1 MRKRVSMGYFPFFVD
16 VENQNCLVV
25 GGGVV
30 ALRKIEKLLPFNPNI
45 TVVSP
50 KVHKEI
56 LSIKNINI
64 IKRKFDFND
73 LKEKSFVITA
83 TDDKVLNKEIYNSCK
98 ENNIPVNTVDDKD
111 NCSFIFPALARN
123 NGVTVAIST
132 SGKSPLYAKYLRKK
146 IENLI
151 QDSESIVDN
160 LSKYREKIKNE
171 ISLEENRKVAFEKLL
186 EYSLSNESITDD
198 LVDKIIKDLSVL
210 I

>member
-1 MRKRVSMGYFPFFVD
+1 MGYFPFFVD

-56 LSIKNINI
+56 LSIENINI

-146 IENLI
+146 IESLI

-198 LVDKIIKDLSVL
+198 LVDKIIKDLSV
-210 I
+210 

>member
-1 MRKRVSMGYFPFFVD
+1 MGYFPFFVD

-25 GGGVV
+25 GGSVV

-132 SGKSPLYAKYLRKK
+132 SGKSPIYAKYLRKK
-146 IENLI
+146 IESLI

-198 LVDKIIKDLSVL
+198 LVDKIIKDLSV
-210 I
+210 

>member
-1 MRKRVSMGYFPFFVD
+1 MGYFPFFVD

-50 KVHKEI
+50 KIHKEI
-56 LSIKNINI
+56 LSIENINI
-64 IKRKFDFND
+64 INRKFDFND

-111 NCSFIFPALARN
+111 NCSFIFPGLAKN

-186 EYSLSNESITDD
+186 DYSLNNENITDD
-198 LVDKIIKDLSVL
+198 LVDKIIKDLSV
-210 I
+210 

>member
-1 MRKRVSMGYFPFFVD
+1 MGYFPFFVD

-56 LSIKNINI
+56 LSIENINI

-83 TDDKVLNKEIYNSCK
+83 TDDKVLNKEIYNSCE

-111 NCSFIFPALARN
+111 NCSFIFPALAKN
-123 NGVTVAIST
+123 KGVTVVIST

-186 EYSLSNESITDD
+186 EHSLSNESITDD
-198 LVDKIIKDLSVL
+198 LVDKIIKDLSV
-210 I
+210 

>member
-1 MRKRVSMGYFPFFVD
+1 MGYFPFFVD

-83 TDDKVLNKEIYNSCK
+83 TDDKVLNKEIYNSCE

-123 NGVTVAIST
+123 NGITVAIST
-132 SGKSPLYAKYLRKK
+132 SGKSPIYAKYLRKK
-146 IENLI
+146 IESLI

-171 ISLEENRKVAFEKLL
+171 ISLEENRKLAFEKLL

-198 LVDKIIKDLSVL
+198 LVDKIIKDLSV
-210 I
+210 

>member
-1 MRKRVSMGYFPFFVD
+1 MGYFPFFVD

-56 LSIKNINI
+56 LSIENINI

-73 LKEKSFVITA
+73 LNEKSFVITA
-83 TDDKVLNKEIYNSCK
+83 TDDKVLNKEIYNSCE

-146 IENLI
+146 IESLI

-198 LVDKIIKDLSVL
+198 LVDKIIKDLSVW

>member
-73 LKEKSFVITA
+73 LNKKSFVITA

-186 EYSLSNESITDD
+186 DYSLSNESITDD
-198 LVDKIIKDLSVL
+198 LVDKIIKDLSV
-210 I
+210 

>member
-1 MRKRVSMGYFPFFVD
+1 MGYFPFFVD

-83 TDDKVLNKEIYNSCK
+83 TDDKVLNKEIYNFCK

-146 IENLI
+146 IESLI

-198 LVDKIIKDLSVL
+198 LVDKIIKDLSV
-210 I
+210 

>member
-1 MRKRVSMGYFPFFVD
+1 MGYFPFFVD

-56 LSIKNINI
+56 LSIENINI

-98 ENNIPVNTVDDKD
+98 ENNIPVNTVDDKE

-198 LVDKIIKDLSVL
+198 LVDKIIKDLSV
-210 I
+210 

>member
-83 TDDKVLNKEIYNSCK
+83 TDDKVLNKEIYNFCK

-171 ISLEENRKVAFEKLL
+171 ISLEENRKLAFEKLL

-198 LVDKIIKDLSVL
+198 LVDKIIKDLSV
-210 I
+210 

>member
-1 MRKRVSMGYFPFFVD
+1 MGYFPFFVD

-83 TDDKVLNKEIYNSCK
+83 TDDKVLNKEIYNSCE

-146 IENLI
+146 IESLI

-171 ISLEENRKVAFEKLL
+171 ISLGENRKLAFEKLL

-198 LVDKIIKDLSVL
+198 LVDKIIKDLSVW

>member
-1 MRKRVSMGYFPFFVD
+1 MGYFPFFVD

-30 ALRKIEKLLPFNPNI
+30 ALRKLEKLLPFNPNI
-45 TVVSP
+45 AVVSP

-83 TDDKVLNKEIYNSCK
+83 TDDKVLNKEIYNSCE

-132 SGKSPLYAKYLRKK
+132 SGKSPIYAKYLRKK

-171 ISLEENRKVAFEKLL
+171 ISLEENRKLAFEKLL

-198 LVDKIIKDLSVL
+198 LVDKIIKDLSVW

>member
-1 MRKRVSMGYFPFFVD
+1 MGYFPFFVD

-45 TVVSP
+45 AVVSP

-83 TDDKVLNKEIYNSCK
+83 TDDKVLNKEIYNSCE

-132 SGKSPLYAKYLRKK
+132 SGKSPIYAKYLRKK

-160 LSKYREKIKNE
+160 LSIYREKIKNE
-171 ISLEENRKVAFEKLL
+171 ISLEENRKLAFEKLL

-198 LVDKIIKDLSVL
+198 LVDKIIKDLSV
-210 I
+210 

>member
-1 MRKRVSMGYFPFFVD
+1 MGYFPFFVD

-56 LSIKNINI
+56 LSIENINI

-132 SGKSPLYAKYLRKK
+132 SGKSPLYAKCLRKK

-198 LVDKIIKDLSVL
+198 LVDKIIKDLSVWV
-210 I
+210 

>member
-1 MRKRVSMGYFPFFVD
+1 MGYFPFFVD

-56 LSIKNINI
+56 LSIENINI

-73 LKEKSFVITA
+73 LNEKSFVITA
-83 TDDKVLNKEIYNSCK
+83 TDDKTLNKEIYNFCE

-160 LSKYREKIKNE
+160 LSKYRDKIKNE

-198 LVDKIIKDLSVL
+198 LVDKIIKDLSV
-210 I
+210 

>member
-1 MRKRVSMGYFPFFVD
+1 MGYFPFFVD

-50 KVHKEI
+50 KIHKEI
-56 LSIKNINI
+56 LSIENINI
-64 IKRKFDFND
+64 INRKFDFND

-111 NCSFIFPALARN
+111 NCSFIFPALAKN

-146 IENLI
+146 IESLI

-171 ISLEENRKVAFEKLL
+171 ISLEENRKIAFEKLL
-186 EYSLSNESITDD
+186 DYSLNNENITDD
-198 LVDKIIKDLSVL
+198 LVDKIIKDLSVW

>member
-1 MRKRVSMGYFPFFVD
+1 MGYFPFFVD

-50 KVHKEI
+50 KIHKEI
-56 LSIKNINI
+56 LSIENINI
-64 IKRKFDFND
+64 INRKFDFND

-111 NCSFIFPALARN
+111 NCSFIFPALAKN
-123 NGVTVAIST
+123 NSVTVAIST

-186 EYSLSNESITDD
+186 DYSLNNENITDD
-198 LVDKIIKDLSVL
+198 LVDKIIKDLSV
-210 I
+210 

>member
-1 MRKRVSMGYFPFFVD
+1 MGYFPFFVD
-16 VENQNCLVV
+16 VENKNCLVV

-56 LSIKNINI
+56 LSIENINI

-83 TDDKVLNKEIYNSCK
+83 TDDKTLNKEIYNSCK

-111 NCSFIFPALARN
+111 NCSFIFPALAKN
-123 NGVTVAIST
+123 NSVTVAIST

-171 ISLEENRKVAFEKLL
+171 ISLEENRKIAFEKLL

-198 LVDKIIKDLSVL
+198 LVDKIIKDLSVW

>member
-1 MRKRVSMGYFPFFVD
+1 MDDKEKKVIYKMKSNLSSSHLKNLFQYMRKRVSMGYFPFFVD

-83 TDDKVLNKEIYNSCK
+83 TDDKVLNKEIYNSCE

-132 SGKSPLYAKYLRKK
+132 SGKSPIYAKYLRKK
-146 IENLI
+146 IESLI

-160 LSKYREKIKNE
+160 LSKYREKLRMKF
-171 ISLEENRKVAFEKLL
+171 L
-186 EYSLSNESITDD
+186 
-198 LVDKIIKDLSVL
+198 
-210 I
+210 

>member
-1 MRKRVSMGYFPFFVD
+1 MGYFPFFVD

-56 LSIKNINI
+56 LSIENIDI

-83 TDDKVLNKEIYNSCK
+83 TDDKVLNKEIYNFCK

-146 IENLI
+146 IESLI

-171 ISLEENRKVAFEKLL
+171 ISLEENRKLAFEKLL
-186 EYSLSNESITDD
+186 DYSLSNESITDD
-198 LVDKIIKDLSVL
+198 LVDKIIKDLSV
-210 I
+210 

>member
-1 MRKRVSMGYFPFFVD
+1 MGYFPFFVD

-56 LSIKNINI
+56 LSIENIDI

-83 TDDKVLNKEIYNSCK
+83 TDDKVLNKEIYNFCK

-160 LSKYREKIKNE
+160 LSKYRDKIKNE
-171 ISLEENRKVAFEKLL
+171 ISLEENRKLVFEKLL

-198 LVDKIIKDLSVL
+198 LVDKIIKDLSV
-210 I
+210 

>member
-1 MRKRVSMGYFPFFVD
+1 MGYFPFFVD

-83 TDDKVLNKEIYNSCK
+83 TDDKTLNKEIYNSCE

-132 SGKSPLYAKYLRKK
+132 SGKSPIYAKYLRKK
-146 IENLI
+146 IESLI

-171 ISLEENRKVAFEKLL
+171 ISLEENRKLAFEKLL

-198 LVDKIIKDLSVL
+198 LVDKIIKDLSV
-210 I
+210 

>member
-56 LSIKNINI
+56 LSIENINI

-73 LKEKSFVITA
+73 LNKKSFVITA

-198 LVDKIIKDLSVL
+198 LVDKIIKDLPV
-210 I
+210 

>member
-1 MRKRVSMGYFPFFVD
+1 MGYFPFFVD

-50 KVHKEI
+50 KIHKEI
-56 LSIKNINI
+56 LSIENINI
-64 IKRKFDFND
+64 INRKFDFND

-111 NCSFIFPALARN
+111 NCSFIFPALAKN

-146 IENLI
+146 IESLI

-171 ISLEENRKVAFEKLL
+171 ISLEENRKIAFEKLL
-186 EYSLSNESITDD
+186 DYSLNNENITDD
-198 LVDKIIKDLSVL
+198 LVDKIIKDLSV
-210 I
+210 

>member
-1 MRKRVSMGYFPFFVD
+1 MGYFPFFVD

-83 TDDKVLNKEIYNSCK
+83 TDDKVLNKEIYNFCK

-198 LVDKIIKDLSVL
+198 LVDKIIKDLSV
-210 I
+210 

>member
-1 MRKRVSMGYFPFFVD
+1 MGYFPFFVD

-132 SGKSPLYAKYLRKK
+132 SGKSPIYAKYLRKK

-198 LVDKIIKDLSVL
+198 LVDKIIKDLSV
-210 I
+210 

>member
-1 MRKRVSMGYFPFFVD
+1 MGYFPFFVD

-56 LSIKNINI
+56 LSIENIDI

-83 TDDKVLNKEIYNSCK
+83 TDDKVLNKEIYNSCE

-111 NCSFIFPALARN
+111 NCSFIFPALAKN
-123 NGVTVAIST
+123 KGATVAIST

-146 IENLI
+146 IESLI

-186 EYSLSNESITDD
+186 EHSLSNESITDD
-198 LVDKIIKDLSVL
+198 LVDKIIKDLSV
-210 I
+210 

>member
-1 MRKRVSMGYFPFFVD
+1 MGYFPFFVD

-83 TDDKVLNKEIYNSCK
+83 TDDKTLNKEIYNSCE

-132 SGKSPLYAKYLRKK
+132 SGKSPIYAKYLRKK
-146 IENLI
+146 IEILI

-171 ISLEENRKVAFEKLL
+171 ISLEENRKLAFEKLL

-198 LVDKIIKDLSVL
+198 LVDKIIKDLSV
-210 I
+210 

>member
-1 MRKRVSMGYFPFFVD
+1 MGYFPFFVD

-56 LSIKNINI
+56 LSIENINI

-132 SGKSPLYAKYLRKK
+132 SGKSPLYAKCLRKK

-160 LSKYREKIKNE
+160 LSKYRAKIKNE

-198 LVDKIIKDLSVL
+198 LVDKIIKDLSV
-210 I
+210 

>member
-56 LSIKNINI
+56 LSIENINI

-73 LKEKSFVITA
+73 LNEKSFVITA
-83 TDDKVLNKEIYNSCK
+83 TDDKTLNKKIYNSCE

-146 IENLI
+146 IESLI

-171 ISLEENRKVAFEKLL
+171 ISLEENRKLAFEKLL

-198 LVDKIIKDLSVL
+198 LVDKIIKDLSV
-210 I
+210 

>member
-1 MRKRVSMGYFPFFVD
+1 MGYFPFFVD

-83 TDDKVLNKEIYNSCK
+83 TDDKVLNKEIYNSCE
-98 ENNIPVNTVDDKD
+98 ENNIPVNTVDDKE

-171 ISLEENRKVAFEKLL
+171 ISLEENRKLAFEKLL

-198 LVDKIIKDLSVL
+198 LVDKIIKDLSVW

>member
-56 LSIKNINI
+56 LSIKNIDI

-132 SGKSPLYAKYLRKK
+132 SGKSPIYAKYLRKK
-146 IENLI
+146 IESLI
-151 QDSESIVDN
+151 RDSESIVDN

-171 ISLEENRKVAFEKLL
+171 ISLEENRKLAFEKLL

-198 LVDKIIKDLSVL
+198 LVDKIIKDLSV
-210 I
+210 

>member
-83 TDDKVLNKEIYNSCK
+83 TDDKVLNKEIYNFCK

-171 ISLEENRKVAFEKLL
+171 ISLEKNRKVAFEKLL

-198 LVDKIIKDLSVL
+198 LVDKIIKDLSV
-210 I
+210 

>member
-1 MRKRVSMGYFPFFVD
+1 MGYFPFFVD

-151 QDSESIVDN
+151 RDSESIVDN
-160 LSKYREKIKNE
+160 LSKYRQKIKNE

-198 LVDKIIKDLSVL
+198 LVDKIIKDLPVW

>member
-1 MRKRVSMGYFPFFVD
+1 MGYFPFFVD

-83 TDDKVLNKEIYNSCK
+83 TDDKVLNKEIYNFCK

-198 LVDKIIKDLSVL
+198 LVGKIIKDLSV
-210 I
+210 

>member
-1 MRKRVSMGYFPFFVD
+1 MGYFPFFVD

-132 SGKSPLYAKYLRKK
+132 SGKSPIYAKYLRKK

-171 ISLEENRKVAFEKLL
+171 ISLEENRKIAFEKLL

-198 LVDKIIKDLSVL
+198 LVDKIIKDLSV
-210 I
+210 

>member
-1 MRKRVSMGYFPFFVD
+1 MGYFPFFVD

-83 TDDKVLNKEIYNSCK
+83 TDDKTLNKEIYNSCK

-111 NCSFIFPALARN
+111 NCSFIFPALAKN
-123 NGVTVAIST
+123 NSVTVAIST

-198 LVDKIIKDLSVL
+198 LVDKIIKDLSV
-210 I
+210 

>member
-1 MRKRVSMGYFPFFVD
+1 MGYFPFFVD

-56 LSIKNINI
+56 LSIENINI

-132 SGKSPLYAKYLRKK
+132 SGKSPIYAKYLRKK
-146 IENLI
+146 IESLI
-151 QDSESIVDN
+151 RDSESIVDN

-198 LVDKIIKDLSVL
+198 LVGKIIKDLSV
-210 I
+210 

>member
-1 MRKRVSMGYFPFFVD
+1 MGYFPFFVD

-56 LSIKNINI
+56 LSIENINI

-73 LKEKSFVITA
+73 LNEKSFVITA
-83 TDDKVLNKEIYNSCK
+83 TDDKVLNKEIYNSCE

-146 IENLI
+146 IESLI

-198 LVDKIIKDLSVL
+198 LVDKIIKDLSV
-210 I
+210 